1 MAIKDDYIKIRVSK
15 EQKALFKDIAK
26 KKNISMSKFIIV
38 STEERALREKEKFE
52 GTKSLELRVSELEQK
67 LQEIKLKL
75 ESQSSKKKSLLK
87 NFFYDIIK
95 YRFIGRYS
103 RMASYKKGIGT
114 TQNQL
119 KHECSNRATATEKI

>member
-52 GTKSLELRVSELEQK
+52 G
-67 LQEIKLKL
+67 KLKM
-75 ESQSSKKKSLLK
+75 ESQKAEKKSFLK
-87 NFFYDIIK
+87 FLK
-95 YRFIGRYS
+95 SRF
-103 RMASYKKGIGT
+103 T
-114 TQNQL
+114 N
-119 KHECSNRATATEKI
+119 